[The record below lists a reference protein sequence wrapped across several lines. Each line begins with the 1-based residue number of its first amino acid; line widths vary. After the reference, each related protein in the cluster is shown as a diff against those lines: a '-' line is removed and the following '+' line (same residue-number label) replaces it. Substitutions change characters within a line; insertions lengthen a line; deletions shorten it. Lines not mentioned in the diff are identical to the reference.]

1 MKGWVVAAAVLLAVC
16 ILVGVNGFY
25 VRRTTRELMADME
38 ALPAVPDPETT
49 PAEVAAL
56 REKLDGHLTGLGLS
70 VSYTVLD
77 RAIETLYSLEANARV
92 GDHMQYAASLALLR
106 DMLEDIARLERF
118 RLENI
123 L

>member
-25 VRRTTRELMADME
+25 VRHTTRELMADME

-56 REKLDGHLTGLGLS
+56 REKLDSHLTGLGLS